1 MSSNHGYPGFVEDR
15 AIIEVG
21 KVLEAVRKYGAYSS
35 VAFDI
40 PTTQAVIARTY
51 GGWARLCSECNTKGF
66 RREFAR
72 AWVAYFRQDVRLFG
86 HLPGIIET
94 TNRKNG
100 FYEHIPPPKLIGD
113 PELALAMLNAQET
126 FNLNDNRDAEGT
138 KASSSTSDH
147 SWERKEAS

>member
-1 MSSNHGYPGFVEDR
+1 MSNTHGYPGFVEDR

-40 PTTQAVIARTY
+40 PTTQAVIVRTY
-51 GGWARLCSECNTKGF
+51 GGWERLCSECNTKCF

-72 AWVAYFRQDVRLFG
+72 TWMACFRQGVRLYG

-94 TNRKNG
+94 TNRSNG
-100 FYEHIPPPKLIGD
+100 FHEQIPPPKLIGD
-113 PELALAMLNAQET
+113 PQLALTMLKLHEA
-126 FNLNDNRDAEGT
+126 FNMNSNLDTEDVKT
-138 KASSSTSDH
+138 SSQSFDH
-147 SWERKEAS
+147 Y